1 MFILKKFSYVMYIT
15 LLILVFS
22 VSCQKK
28 EAFKKELKSDGYKV
42 VITSEQPPH
51 VGINNWKIEIFDENG
66 KAITDGKVSVN
77 GYMPPMPGMPEMSF
91 DYPVKKEGSYYISE
105 VNLSMSGTWQI
116 TIKLETGDKII
127 PFKFGFNL

>member
-1 MFILKKFSYVMYIT
+1 MLKRFSYIFSILFVF
-15 LLILVFS
+15 LILT

-28 EAFKKELKSDGYKV
+28 EAFRKEIKSDSYKV

-66 KAITDGKVSVN
+66 KAITDGEVSVN

-105 VNLSMSGTWQI
+105 VNLSMGGTWQI
-116 TIKLETGDKII
+116 TVKLEREDKIRS
-127 PFKFGFNL
+127 FKFGFNL